1 MHAYKVLFFRKSI
14 NSYFGLVI
22 SVKPLGIMER
32 ISVLLIVVVFGMKS
46 VLGQDQVVVG
56 SAKVNG
62 VSLVSINKAIDS
74 TNVLPI
80 KSLGA
85 NWAATIPFAFMP
97 SHTSPEL
104 SFDLDWQWIGE
115 RIDGARNYVRELHA
129 QGLSVM
135 IKPQIWIGHGT
146 YTGEIRMASE
156 DDWVKLEENYKK
168 YLLAFANLATEEKV
182 EMICIGTELKHF
194 VTDRPDYWRM
204 LISELRTIYA
214 GKLTYA
220 ANWDEYED
228 ISFWGD
234 LDFIGVDAYFP
245 VSKKEKVSVSK
256 LIKGWEPHKAKMDSV
271 SVKFGRPILFTEYG
285 YRSIGGCAVKPWDYS
300 DAGEQNE
307 KCQAVAL
314 HALYH
319 VFWEDEK
326 YCGGFLWKW
335 YPDHKSAGGPSNK
348 MFTVQN
354 KKAQKTVTEMY
365 SR

>member
-1 MHAYKVLFFRKSI
+1 MHIKFFFLKMPI

-22 SVKPLGIMER
+22 SVKPFGNMER
-32 ISVLLIVVVFGMKS
+32 ICLLILVVVFGMKS
-46 VLGQDQVVVG
+46 VLSQDQVEIG
-56 SAKVNG
+56 SVKLNG
-62 VSLVSINKAIDS
+62 VSMVSINNSIDS
-74 TNVLPI
+74 SHVSPI
-80 KSLGA
+80 TALGA

-97 SHTSPEL
+97 SHTSPDL
-104 SFDLDWQWIGE
+104 SFDLEWQWAGE

-194 VTDRPDYWRM
+194 VADRPDYWRM
-204 LISELRTIYA
+204 LISEVRTIYT

-220 ANWDEYED
+220 ANWDEYEQV
-228 ISFWGD
+228 SFWDD
-234 LDFIGVDAYFP
+234 LDYIGVDAYFP
-245 VSKKEKVSVSK
+245 VSKKVKTSVNK
-256 LIKGWEPHKAKMDSV
+256 LIKGWEPHKAKMDSL
-271 SVKFGRPILFTEYG
+271 SVKFSRPILFTEYG
-285 YRSIGGCAVKPWDYS
+285 YRSIDGCAMRPWDYS
-300 DAGEQNE
+300 DSGKQNE
-307 KCQAVAL
+307 KSQVAAL

-335 YPDHKSAGGPSNK
+335 YPDHKNAGGPSNK

-354 KKAQKTVTEMY
+354 KKAQKTVTEFY